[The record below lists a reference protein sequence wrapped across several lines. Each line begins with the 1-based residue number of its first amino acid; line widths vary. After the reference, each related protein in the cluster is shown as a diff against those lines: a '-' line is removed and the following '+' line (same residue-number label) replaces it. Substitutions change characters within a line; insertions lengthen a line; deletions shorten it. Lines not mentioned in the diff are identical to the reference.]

1 MSGTMNG
8 ERWTVSRHNELWL
21 ITQCKLKF
29 MSSRLDYPH
38 ATLNV
43 AFRAKDKTEDRK
55 KAAGKVPFAFPFAL
69 FSSVS
74 LFAQNGQLK
83 LRAKRARA
91 ATETETGRWRW
102 KGEGTKTWAEKGKR
116 TSGVRREA
124 KSNAGKSLLKC

>member
-1 MSGTMNG
+1 
-8 ERWTVSRHNELWL
+8 
-21 ITQCKLKF
+21 

-83 LRAKRARA
+83 LRAKEQGLRQRQMQ
-91 ATETETGRWRW
+91 
-102 KGEGTKTWAEKGKR
+102 GEGDGKGREQKQGQKKV
-116 TSGVRREA
+116 SGQAVLEERER
-124 KSNAGKSLLKC
+124 GRLKATQGNLF